1 MYKSFVVRIYP
12 DEVQEN
18 FFTNQ
23 FGCCRFVFN
32 TFLDAKKKVYTEN
45 GEYLSFYDCSVM
57 LTELKKS
64 KTWLKRVDSTGLI
77 ESLKNL
83 ENAFN
88 RFFNQISKYPRY
100 KNKYNPVQSYKTNN
114 INNNI
119 RINGKCIRLP
129 KVGWIRFR
137 THQKITGQIQSVT
150 VKRKASGKYFISILC
165 KNVTRHIFKS
175 NNRSCGI
182 DLGVSRFVT
191 INTGKIIQFPQQNK
205 IIQLNNKIRR
215 LQRKLSKK
223 QIGSK
228 NYNKIK
234 KKIAQ
239 TYEKI
244 HNILDYHFY
253 KIAQQLTEK
262 YQVICM
268 ETLNIKGMLKNSR
281 LSRSIQEKS
290 WHMFT
295 KILEQKAYE
304 HGRTL
309 IHIDQ
314 WYPSSKTCNNC
325 QYYNDKL
332 KLDNRI
338 WTCPQCGNT
347 HDRDINAAKNIQRE
361 GLKKNIII

>member
-1 MYKSFVVRIYP
+1 
-12 DEVQEN
+12 
-18 FFTNQ
+18 
-23 FGCCRFVFN
+23 
-32 TFLDAKKKVYTEN
+32 
-45 GEYLSFYDCSVM
+45 M

-88 RFFNQISKYPRY
+88 RFFNQISKYSRH
-100 KNKYNPVQSYKTNN
+100 KTKHNPVQSYKTNN

-119 RINGKCIRLP
+119 RIKDKFIRLP

-137 THQKITGQIQSVT
+137 THQKITGQIESVT

-175 NNRSCGI
+175 NNCSCGI

-244 HNILDYHFY
+244 HNLLDYHFY

-262 YQVICM
+262 I
-268 ETLNIKGMLKNSR
+268 
-281 LSRSIQEKS
+281 
-290 WHMFT
+290 
-295 KILEQKAYE
+295 
-304 HGRTL
+304 
-309 IHIDQ
+309 
-314 WYPSSKTCNNC
+314 SSNL
-325 QYYNDKL
+325 Y
-332 KLDNRI
+332 
-338 WTCPQCGNT
+338 GNT
-347 HDRDINAAKNIQRE
+347 KHQRYAK
-361 GLKKNIII
+361 KTADYP

>member
-32 TFLDAKKKVYTEN
+32 TFLDAKKKAYTEN
-45 GEYLSFYDCSVM
+45 MEYLSFYDCSAM

-88 RFFNQISKYPRY
+88 RFFNQISKYPRH
-100 KNKYNPVQSYKTNN
+100 KTKHNPVQSYKTNN

-119 RINGKCIRLP
+119 RIKDKFIRLP

-191 INTGKIIQFPQQNK
+191 INTGKYNTVPTTKQNHT
-205 IIQLNNKIRR
+205 
-215 LQRKLSKK
+215 
-223 QIGSK
+223 
-228 NYNKIK
+228 IK
-234 KKIAQ
+234 
-239 TYEKI
+239 
-244 HNILDYHFY
+244 
-253 KIAQQLTEK
+253 
-262 YQVICM
+262 
-268 ETLNIKGMLKNSR
+268 
-281 LSRSIQEKS
+281 
-290 WHMFT
+290 
-295 KILEQKAYE
+295 
-304 HGRTL
+304 
-309 IHIDQ
+309 
-314 WYPSSKTCNNC
+314 
-325 QYYNDKL
+325 
-332 KLDNRI
+332 
-338 WTCPQCGNT
+338 
-347 HDRDINAAKNIQRE
+347 
-361 GLKKNIII
+361 

>member
-88 RFFNQISKYPRY
+88 
-100 KNKYNPVQSYKTNN
+100 NPVQSYKTNN

-119 RINGKCIRLP
+119 RIKDKFIRLP

-150 VKRKASGKYFISILC
+150 VKRKASGKYFISIL
-165 KNVTRHIFKS
+165 KMLQDIFL
-175 NNRSCGI
+175 R
-182 DLGVSRFVT
+182 V
-191 INTGKIIQFPQQNK
+191 II
-205 IIQLNNKIRR
+205 
-215 LQRKLSKK
+215 
-223 QIGSK
+223 
-228 NYNKIK
+228 
-234 KKIAQ
+234 
-239 TYEKI
+239 
-244 HNILDYHFY
+244 
-253 KIAQQLTEK
+253 
-262 YQVICM
+262 VVVV
-268 ETLNIKGMLKNSR
+268 
-281 LSRSIQEKS
+281 
-290 WHMFT
+290 
-295 KILEQKAYE
+295 
-304 HGRTL
+304 
-309 IHIDQ
+309 
-314 WYPSSKTCNNC
+314 
-325 QYYNDKL
+325 
-332 KLDNRI
+332 
-338 WTCPQCGNT
+338 
-347 HDRDINAAKNIQRE
+347 
-361 GLKKNIII
+361 